1 MDKMKV
7 TYEAML
13 SLAAE
18 FVLDEAVLKF
28 QTNRINTAIDN
39 ALAAKDEDT
48 FYRLAKQLHDL
59 KR

>member
-13 SLAAE
+13 GLAAE
-18 FVLDEAVLKF
+18 FVLDDAVLKF
-28 QTNRINTAIDN
+28 QTAKIHDAIDN
-39 ALAAKDEDT
+39 ALAAGDEDT
-48 FYRLAKQLHDL
+48 FYRLAKQLNAL

>member
-18 FVLDEAVLKF
+18 MALDEAVRKF
-28 QTNRINTAIDN
+28 RAERIYREIDQS
-39 ALAAKDEDT
+39 LASGDEDT
-48 FYRLAKQLHDL
+48 FYRLAKELNEM
-59 KR
+59 K